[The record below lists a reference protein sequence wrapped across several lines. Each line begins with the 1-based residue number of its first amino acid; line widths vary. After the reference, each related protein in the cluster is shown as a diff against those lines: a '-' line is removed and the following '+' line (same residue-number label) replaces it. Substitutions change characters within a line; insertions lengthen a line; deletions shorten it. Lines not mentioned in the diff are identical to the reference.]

1 MLDSLKP
8 LQFGFFGS
16 RGLFPK
22 KVLESGCGVKP
33 RIYIPH
39 CRGMGRSPIYDSLM
53 SGRGARSPAM
63 LHTDYL
69 ALGAVAEGHI
79 RVGNVLVAL
88 DVHFFSF
95 AVSGDGELQR
105 VAYAVSLDCF
115 FDIGR

>member
-1 MLDSLKP
+1 MKP
-8 LQFGFFGS
+8 SIYNS
-16 RGLFPK
+16 RTVGARGGASHFSFYM
-22 KVLESGCGVKP
+22 VGVWGEA
-33 RIYIPH
+33 PH
-39 CRGMGRSPIYDSLM
+39 IFM